1 MSQMSTIYYLIYD
14 LGTAVSFQE
23 ISCQIA
29 VIKKIVKII
38 IFISNSISVRMIM
51 LPLCQSS
58 PAQLGTHPILC
69 CFKFNQ
75 DIIYLGYD
83 VSRVVVHWSKPE
95 PVRLLQIL
103 QMFPVA
109 ITQEHSTYLW
119 PDDSNNHKVAKNS
132 MPYLVNWS
140 EMNQPISTNVR
151 FSWNQNVCYKGNTYR
166 RRSVYI
172 QPI

>member
-1 MSQMSTIYYLIYD
+1 MSTIYYLIYD

-83 VSRVVVHWSKPE
+83 VSKVVVVHWSKPA
-95 PVRLLQIL
+95 PVRLLQKL
-103 QMFPVA
+103 QIFPLPK
-109 ITQEHSTYLW
+109 TKEHRKYLH
-119 PDDSNNHKVAKNS
+119 PDHFNDHKVKN
-132 MPYLVNWS
+132 N
-140 EMNQPISTNVR
+140 STTQIKLN
-151 FSWNQNVCYKGNTYR
+151 FL
-166 RRSVYI
+166 
-172 QPI
+172 

>member
-1 MSQMSTIYYLIYD
+1 MSTIYYLIYD

-95 PVRLLQIL
+95 PVRLLQTL
-103 QMFPVA
+103 QMFPVPK
-109 ITQEHSTYLW
+109 TKEHSKCLY
-119 PDDSNNHKVAKNS
+119 PDHLNDHKVKNNS
-132 MPYLVNWS
+132 TSQLVA
-140 EMNQPISTNVR
+140 PP
-151 FSWNQNVCYKGNTYR
+151 K
-166 RRSVYI
+166 
-172 QPI
+172 